1 MLRENSPTLQKMIAS
16 VKPGEGN
23 MQTAQVSMPGQFQSP
38 YPSPKDMV
46 MQVGM
51 ANPYYGYAMPSY
63 SPMPG
68 YPQYPYPGYPMP
80 TPMPAYGM
88 AAGFQT
94 PANTIAMIN
103 GVPTELEFK
112 PEEVG
117 SPTAIATTTYKT
129 IPGAPTNP
137 DLAHLEGKTEY
148 KAITPQPGR
157 YMPVPSNVQPGQYR
171 VNMMNQQPNLVGAY
185 RPGYMVYGGFNNLY
199 QMQPAQMSIPTNP
212 SRGHQDVIGAV
223 DVYNGQLIHPHVNAG
238 WYGSVNFPFAQNS
251 KVAMANATTNMR
263 QKFMERFPGY
273 SNPYAPPGF
282 MQTPQRTIP
291 PEIQDMANIA
301 AFYGMTYDQFIN
313 NGSKMMKL
321 MSRHANKYFG
331 ADDEEIKKKQKLYD
345 VKYPRDVNSAPEKE
359 DDLFYPNGAFDFR
372 GQLTKEYQETFC
384 VSQDRMEKV
393 RKLKVKV
400 VYGDKEVKCPKRR
413 ISFAQSRDMLEKW
426 FMADRNYNMWL
437 MNNRYK
443 FAQYYWAAPE
453 RRIDHISGNV
463 FEVTSSALAYAEQVE
478 LERKLVY
485 QNSTRSA
492 STFNRADYISTIK
505 GILQKNRANKK
516 EIDQRKWHELIHKVA
531 GPKQGQEPSIQQA
544 PLYQDRPY
552 ICDGDW
558 VIAKP
563 GVDIVGLP
571 LDQSVNKIIR
581 MNTVT
586 GEEEIYD
593 PSKMTG
599 FDVRERIKES
609 INPSFNEI
617 DEDELEKRLSR
628 FELTEFKDF

>member
-38 YPSPKDMV
+38 YPSPKDMIV
-46 MQVGM
+46 QYGT
-51 ANPYYGYAMPSY
+51 AGYPYSYYYGYPNY
-63 SPMPG
+63 NPMFG
-68 YPQYPYPGYPMP
+68 SVQYPYPGYPSAV
-80 TPMPAYGM
+80 PMPAYGM
-88 AAGFQT
+88 SSAFQT
-94 PANTIAMIN
+94 PSNTIAMIN

-112 PEEVG
+112 PEETGTPASVV
-117 SPTAIATTTYKT
+117 PVTYRT
-129 IPGAPTNP
+129 VPGAPTNP

-148 KAITPQPGR
+148 APITPQPGR
-157 YMPVPSNVQPGQYR
+157 YMPVPSNTPYGQYR
-171 VNMMNQQPNLVGAY
+171 ANMLNHQPNLVGAY
-185 RPGYMVYGGFNNLY
+185 RPIYGGLY
-199 QMQPAQMSIPTNP
+199 PPPRSQMSIPTTIQQSHP
-212 SRGHQDVIGAV
+212 DIMGSV
-223 DVYNGQLIHPHVNAG
+223 DIYDGQLVHPHVNAG

-263 QKFMERFPGY
+263 DKFNEKFPGY
-273 SNPYAPPGF
+273 TNPYAPIGF
-282 MQTPQRTIP
+282 MQTPQPRVS
-291 PEIQDMANIA
+291 PEVQDMANIA

-345 VKYPRDVNSAPEKE
+345 VKYPKDMHSAPENE
-359 DDLFYPNGAFDFR
+359 NDLFYPNGAFDFR

-393 RKLKVKV
+393 KKLRVKV
-400 VYGDKEVKCPKRR
+400 VFGDKEVKCPKRR
-413 ISFAQSRDMLEKW
+413 ISFAQSRDMI
-426 FMADRNYNMWL
+426 DRWMMSDYNYNMWL
-437 MNNRYK
+437 NNNRYK
-443 FAQYYWAAPE
+443 FSQYYWSAPE
-453 RRIDHISGNV
+453 RQLDHIDGNV
-463 FEVTSSALAYAEQVE
+463 FEVTSSALAYADQIE

-485 QNSTRSA
+485 QNRTRSA

-505 GILQKNRANKK
+505 GILQKNRENKK
-516 EIDQRKWHELIHKVA
+516 EIDKKKWHELIHKVA
-531 GPKQGQEPSIQQA
+531 GPKPGQISEEP
-544 PLYQDRPY
+544 PLYRDRPY

-628 FELTEFKDF
+628 FEMTEFRDF